1 MVVMNTPEISVIVPV
16 YKVEAYLPSCV
27 DSILAQTFT
36 NYELWLVDDG
46 SPDNCGKICD
56 EYAKKDARIHV
67 IHKPNGGLSSA
78 RNAAL
83 DVCKGRYVSFVDSDD
98 WVTPDFLE
106 TLYHTLT
113 DFDADIS
120 VCGMINHYDDGH
132 ETVLYEPSQKKCVVE
147 GSAIFDTLYQP
158 CAPNKLYPSYMFTDV
173 RYPVG
178 RWYEDVT
185 AYNKI
190 LPKIRRLAYTG
201 KNSYYYFIRQGSITH
216 TDYCFK
222 STELIEACDER
233 AQMLDRVKQLRHA
246 NMARLH
252 IYSNLALAYKH
263 LNLKEPQVTARL
275 TELQAIFARH
285 YDALMAYPENG
296 LKQRFRIW
304 LLRHYP
310 NIHAEC
316 RMLNAECRM
325 LNAEC

>member
-1 MVVMNTPEISVIVPV
+1 MPEISVIVPV
-16 YKVEAYLPSCV
+16 YKVEAYLPRCV
-27 DSILAQTFT
+27 DSILAQTF
-36 NYELWLVDDG
+36 NDFELWLVDDG

-56 EYAKKDARIHV
+56 EYASRDSRIHV
-67 IHKPNGGLSSA
+67 IHKQNGGLSSA

-83 DVCKGRYVSFVDSDD
+83 DVCNGKYVSFVDSDD

-106 TLYHTLT
+106 SLYDTLA

-132 ETVLYEPSQKKCVVE
+132 ETVLYEPSQAPCVVE
-147 GSAIFDTLYQP
+147 ESAIFDTLYQP

-178 RWYEDVT
+178 RWYEDLF

-201 KNSYYYFIRQGSITH
+201 KNSYYYFMRESSIMH
-216 TDYCFK
+216 SSFCLK
-222 STELIEACDER
+222 STDIIDGCDER
-233 AQMLDRVKQLRHA
+233 AQMLERVNQPWHA

-252 IYSNLALAYKH
+252 IYSNLSLAYKY
-263 LNLKEPQVTARL
+263 LNQKEPQVVSRL
-275 TELQAIFARH
+275 AELQDIFARH

-304 LLRHYP
+304 LLHHYP
-310 NIHAEC
+310 NVHK
-316 RMLNAECRM
+316 MLY
-325 LNAEC
+325 